1 IREIRVQ
8 NSLLGLFRNKSII
21 FDKHNRVL
29 LCHRRDLDV
38 WNLPG
43 GRVESGELPTEA
55 AVRETREET
64 GLDIEIERLVG
75 VYAKPYEDDIVLVF
89 TGKIVGG
96 KLTPTD
102 EADEC
107 RYFAFRD
114 FPANTIPKHVERIQ
128 DAAANHPQPV
138 FRRQTSPST
147 CEYLKQLR
155 NLYSSIIK
163 LNPHDPTRS

>member
-1 IREIRVQ
+1 MFTIGAFTV
-8 NSLLGLFRNKSII
+8 I

-29 LCHRRDLDV
+29 LCHRRDLNV

-43 GRVESGELPTEA
+43 GGVESGELPTEA

-64 GLDIEIERLVG
+64 GMDIEIERLVG
-75 VYAKPYEDDIVLVF
+75 VYGKPYQDDIVFVF
-89 TGKIVGG
+89 
-96 KLTPTD
+96 TPTD

-107 RYFAFRD
+107 RYFALRD

-128 DAAANHPQPV
+128 DAADNHPQPL
-138 FRRQTSPST
+138 FRSQTSPST

-155 NLYSSIIK
+155 NL
-163 LNPHDPTRS
+163 